1 MYFCSVNEGMM
12 KNPFVTSGYEGPEYF
27 CDRDEETAK
36 LIRLLTNGNNV
47 VLMSPRR
54 MGKTGLLYHAFQR
67 AEIVDEY
74 HTFIID
80 IYSTKNKNEMVAE
93 MGKVILNTL
102 QSRSKKAFDKF
113 VRVATSLR
121 PGVSFDPWGNPTW
134 NVEVGNIQNADNTL
148 DQIFD
153 YIRDSD
159 RPCLIAIDEFQQ
171 IAHYPEKNVEAILRT
186 YIQRCSNAN
195 FVFSGSERHLL
206 AEMFSS
212 PSRPFYAS
220 TSTLNLESINPLKY
234 DEFARTHFEKARK
247 QLADGVVGAI
257 YDRFE
262 GVTWYVQKVLNYL
275 FADTP
280 IGAVCGMDMIDVAV
294 NEIVKDNGTIY
305 ADLLYQLTAKQKELL
320 VAINKEGKVKAV
332 TGSKFIKKHHLTAA
346 SSVQTTVR
354 SLTDK
359 QLVTN
364 HLGIYEVY
372 DKFFSIWLLRL

>member
-1 MYFCSVNEGMM
+1 MM

-27 CDRDEETAK
+27 CDREDETAK

-113 VRVATSLR
+113 VRAATSLR

-212 PSRPFYAS
+212 PLRPFYAS

-372 DKFFSIWLLRL
+372 DKFFSIWLSRL